1 MKNIKLKYFLS
12 LLIINLFTVI
22 VYADEID
29 IPSEEPKSLLG
40 IVFAVFLAIVSAF
53 FLLIKR
59 NK

>member
-29 IPSEEPKSLLG
+29 IPTEEPKSLLG
-40 IVFAVFLAIVSAF
+40 IIFAIFLAIVSAIS
-53 FLLIKR
+53 LLIKR